1 MVENK
6 TTSRKIPRILYPS
19 DDEDMSDV
27 ESVHNEPIAELVAEP
42 VAPED
47 SASLVVPEPCLV
59 TKKKGRPPK
68 PREATEKPRVIRE
81 KTKVECTYCHR
92 VYTQAFSLD
101 KHINDNRCYVKRE
114 QDKKEI
120 EDLKA
125 AVGKQSAKP
134 KKEPKKEP
142 EPIVVAPLPVKPK
155 KERKKTEPKLET
167 PRPVKPPPIPVA
179 TQFVPQAQKPKY
191 TFKFV

>member
-27 ESVHNEPIAELVAEP
+27 ESVHNESVAEPIAEP
-42 VAPED
+42 VAPEE

-68 PREATEKPRVIRE
+68 PREPTEKPRVIRE

-125 AVGKQSAKP
+125 AVEKQKGKP
-134 KKEPKKEP
+134 KKESKKEP
-142 EPIVVAPLPVKPK
+142 EPEPIVASVKPK
-155 KERKKTEPKLET
+155 KERKKAEPKLET
-167 PRPVKPPPIPVA
+167 PRPVKLPPIPVA
-179 TQFVPQAQKPKY
+179 TQFVPQPQKPKY